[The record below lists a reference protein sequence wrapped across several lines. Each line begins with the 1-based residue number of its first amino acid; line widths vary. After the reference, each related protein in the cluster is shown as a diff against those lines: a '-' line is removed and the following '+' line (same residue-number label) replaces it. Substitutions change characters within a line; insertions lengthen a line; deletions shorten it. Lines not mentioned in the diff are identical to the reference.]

1 MARKDSP
8 QETQREDQQQEE
20 SMYRLDQEIARKYD
34 PQTLSRLIVRDA
46 GRGEPLDLHTRSRME
61 HALGGDFSN
70 VRIIRGPL
78 AEEITS
84 RYRADAVTVGGT
96 ELILVREGWQSNF
109 QSAEGFALL
118 AHELTHVQQNQ
129 AGLHFEHS
137 GGDDS
142 GSPHERAAYAR
153 QHQML
158 QQERGQHQRQ
168 QTRQNALQTE
178 RRVWAEVKKKVKKK
192 QKKEQQKDEIRG
204 GSANLQSQ
212 ID

>member
-1 MARKDSP
+1 MARKDDP
-8 QETQREDQQQEE
+8 QETQRAEEAQEE
-20 SMYRLDQEIARKYD
+20 SMFRLDQEIARKYD

-61 HALGGDFSN
+61 HTLGGDFSN

-78 AEEITS
+78 AEEITN

-142 GSPHERAAYAR
+142 SSPHEQAAYAR
-153 QHQML
+153 QRQVL
-158 QQERGQHQRQ
+158 ARERGGQLRQ
-168 QTRQNALQTE
+168 DTRQNALGAE
-178 RRVWAEVKKKVKKK
+178 RRIWDQVKKTVKKKKKK
-192 QKKEQQKDEIRG
+192 EEQKQEIRG
-204 GSANLQSQ
+204 GSANLQGQS
-212 ID
+212 D